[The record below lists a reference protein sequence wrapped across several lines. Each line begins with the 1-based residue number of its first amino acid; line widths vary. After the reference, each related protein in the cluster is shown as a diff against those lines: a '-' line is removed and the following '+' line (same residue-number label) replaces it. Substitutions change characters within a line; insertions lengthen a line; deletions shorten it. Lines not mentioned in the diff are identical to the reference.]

1 MITYLKDI
9 VKKQHLNGIS
19 ANKGEVIGYFNDLS
33 PDVNS
38 FISIINDNNYVLR
51 FSWVAEQKWLVEFPI
66 VTNQIHQQ
74 RYANETQCQE
84 LIRQVDANE
93 NFDNFEGFI
102 QVPVEEFSLDE
113 MLEFKAE
120 DEALLKEEEFP
131 TKKMIT
137 STTDKV
143 KISKT
148 KKNSK
153 PSIILGDIEIPKQ
166 ERKTKSIE
174 RFTTKKKK
182 KASPL
187 QQFKES
193 EKELKNETIQSNFNK
208 TLAKPAQTNVSKP
221 KKSEKKTE
229 SASLLSLEKTSK
241 TKKKTAPTLQMEAQI
256 GENQKKTTSTTLKTN
271 KKSESTLE
279 IGEKIGKS
287 VKKTTPSTPSKTKDT
302 KPLPKQEKLSD
313 DTGFFSI

>member
-1 MITYLKDI
+1 MKTYLKDN

-84 LIRQVDANE
+84 LIHQVDANE

-102 QVPVEEFSLDE
+102 QVPVEDFSLDE
-113 MLEFKAE
+113 MLEFKVE

-131 TKKMIT
+131 IKKVISQT
-137 STTDKV
+137 IDEV
-143 KISKT
+143 KI
-148 KKNSK
+148 KKAKKISK

-166 ERKTKSIE
+166 EPRVKSIE
-174 RFTTKKKK
+174 RITTKKKK
-182 KASPL
+182 KTSPL

-193 EKELKNETIQSNFNK
+193 EKKLKKETTRVDISRTSAKSIKKEVIQPIPPQNNTK
-208 TLAKPAQTNVSKP
+208 YT
-221 KKSEKKTE
+221 
-229 SASLLSLEKTSK
+229 SLLSLEKTSR
-241 TKKKTAPTLQMEAQI
+241 TKKKTAPTLRMGAQI
-256 GENQKKTTSTTLKTN
+256 GENQKKTTGTTLKTN
-271 KKSESTLE
+271 KKMEPTLE
-279 IGEKIGKS
+279 MGAKIGKN
-287 VKKTTPSTPSKTKDT
+287 VKTKTPSAPSKSKET
-302 KPLPKQEKLSD
+302 KPLSKKEKPSD
-313 DTGFFSI
+313 DTSFFSI